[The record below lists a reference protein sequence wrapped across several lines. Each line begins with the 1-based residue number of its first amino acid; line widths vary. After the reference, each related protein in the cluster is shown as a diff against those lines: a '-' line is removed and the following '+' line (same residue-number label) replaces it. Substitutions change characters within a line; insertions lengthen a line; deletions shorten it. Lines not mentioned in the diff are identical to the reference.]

1 VQAPGLELEDVE
13 FLSLLSKTNQGRLLE
28 GSTQR
33 VHAAGTVIFDPS
45 SADRV
50 FLLEQGLVRAYT
62 TVPDGRQASL
72 MFFHSGELIGS
83 TSIVSHPPR
92 VFVQIVTRSTMRTLV
107 LEQVRKL
114 VRTDNEVLA
123 AVALNLAARLRG
135 AAKMIAVRSLGDI
148 KQRLAYDLLE
158 RACRSQVEV
167 GRLEVR
173 ATHADLANS
182 IGSAR
187 EVVGRTLSRLR
198 EERII
203 ETSPGVV
210 RVLDPLRL
218 AGIVRAFAI

>member
-1 VQAPGLELEDVE
+1 MLAPGLELEDVE
-13 FLSLLSKTNQGRLLE
+13 FLSLLSKANQGRLLE
-28 GSTQR
+28 GSTRR
-33 VHAAGTVIFDPS
+33 VYSAGTVIFDPS
-45 SADRV
+45 STDRA
-50 FLLEQGLVRAYT
+50 FLLEQGLVRGYT
-62 TVPDGRQASL
+62 SVPDGRQASL
-72 MFFHSGELIGS
+72 LFFHSGELIGT

-92 VFVQIVTRSTMRTLV
+92 IFVQIIIESTMRTLV

-123 AVALNLAARLRG
+123 AVAINLASRLRS

-148 KQRLAYDLLE
+148 RQRLAYDLLE

-167 GRLEVR
+167 GRLEVQ
-173 ATHADLANS
+173 ATHTDLANS

-187 EVVGRTLSRLR
+187 EVVGRALRRLR

-210 RVLDPLRL
+210 RVLDPQRL